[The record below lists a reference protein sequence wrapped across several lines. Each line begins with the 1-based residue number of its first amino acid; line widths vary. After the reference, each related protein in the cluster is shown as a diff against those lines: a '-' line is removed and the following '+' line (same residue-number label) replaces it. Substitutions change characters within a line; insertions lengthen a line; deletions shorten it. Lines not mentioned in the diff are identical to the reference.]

1 MNQHSSFSRLF
12 ALLSLVLFVLG
23 LLVPFGIAAAGSPR
37 LAVGFGVT
45 SETLSIIF
53 GVLGWAHTPARVSVI
68 CNMLLLVGLGG
79 VAAIKWHSERH
90 TEVVAWLRVRQS
102 PVGETVEGGNR
113 GDTDADY
120 EEYRRAQVIAI
131 KDPEV
136 LAAAI
141 DLDGIAE
148 LDAIRGQA
156 DPVAWLADQIKVV
169 APEGSEVIQVRMG
182 PVVRGPE
189 AQDAARIVNAV
200 TEAYLSNVV
209 NKERP
214 ERIESHDTLVKKYK
228 EKTAEL
234 QTRLAEDK
242 NPDNA
247 NADIEAR
254 RNEIQQLQA
263 AINQMVAQLATS
275 ELDIVRPK
283 RVELI
288 EKAESQN

>member
-1 MNQHSSFSRLF
+1 MSQHSSFSRFF

-23 LLVPFGIAAAGSPR
+23 LLVPFGIAAAGSPL

-45 SETLSIIF
+45 SETLSVIF

-90 TEVVAWLRVRQS
+90 REVAAWLAV
-102 PVGETVEGGNR
+102 R
-113 GDTDADY
+113 GDRDEVDADY

-131 KDPEV
+131 KDPAV

-148 LDAIRGQA
+148 LDSIRGQA
-156 DPVAWLADQIKVV
+156 DPVDWLADQIKVV
-169 APEGSEVIQVRMG
+169 ALQDSDVIRVSMG
-182 PVVRGPE
+182 PVMRGPE

-200 TEAYLSNVV
+200 TEAYLLSVV

-214 ERIESHDTLVKKYK
+214 ERIESHNTLVKKYK

-242 NPDNA
+242 NPNNA
-247 NADIEAR
+247 NADNEAR

-263 AINQMVAQLATS
+263 AINQMVVQLTAS
-275 ELDIVRPK
+275 EWDIGQLDIGRPK
-283 RVELI
+283 RVRLI
-288 EKAESQN
+288 EEAESQN

>member
-1 MNQHSSFSRLF
+1 MSQHSSFSRFF

-23 LLVPFGIAAAGSPR
+23 LLVPFGIAAAGSPQ

-45 SETLSIIF
+45 SETLSVIF

-90 TEVVAWLRVRQS
+90 TQVVAWLRVR
-102 PVGETVEGGNR
+102 
-113 GDTDADY
+113 GDRDEVDADY

-131 KDPEV
+131 KDPAV

-148 LDAIRGQA
+148 LDSIRRQA
-156 DPVAWLADQIKVV
+156 DPVDWLADQIKVV
-169 APEGSEVIQVRMG
+169 APQDSEVIRVSMG
-182 PVVRGPE
+182 PVMRGPE

-200 TEAYLSNVV
+200 TEAYLLSVD

-214 ERIESHDTLVKKYK
+214 ERIERHDTLVKKYK

-242 NPDNA
+242 NPNNA
-247 NADIEAR
+247 NADNEAR

-263 AINQMVAQLATS
+263 AINQMVVQLAAS
-275 ELDIVRPK
+275 EWDIGQLDIGRPR
-283 RVELI
+283 RVMLI
-288 EKAESQN
+288 EEAESQN